1 MRLHEEEKMTRT
13 LTTLS
18 LVVLLAG
25 CGTSNTET
33 VTRDKMPDVGNYPPP
48 PGGGNTRLRA
58 GVVEFTDK
66 TNAHVADAA
75 GEQLETLVV
84 NSKRFNLIDRM
95 AMKTLLKEQSLEGIV
110 DPSELARSGKIRGV
124 DYLFIGV
131 VTNFALKTEKTSN
144 QGGAFDRLI
153 PGAAPLKID
162 TSKTVITTDI
172 GVDIKMV
179 NTTTGEIV
187 SKQFGE
193 VKKELSASAWGVRVV
208 GIGGDATNN
217 VQVDK
222 DSQGKLMRYAVDEAL
237 RKMLPDIDDKISH
250 PAAALCP
257 KCKTE
262 IAANASFC
270 TKCGWSAES
279 LKCTKCQSP
288 LELNAKF
295 CGKCGTKV
303 GAPADK

>member
-1 MRLHEEEKMTRT
+1 MMKRI
-13 LTTLS
+13 LS
-18 LVVLLAG
+18 TFGLALVLAG

-33 VTRDKMPDVGNYPPP
+33 VSRDKMPDVGNYPPP
-48 PGGGNTRLRA
+48 PAGSNTRLRA

-75 GEQLETLVV
+75 GEQLETLAVG
-84 NSKRFNLIDRM
+84 SKRFNLIDRM

-110 DPSELARSGKIRGV
+110 DPSELAKSGKIRGV
-124 DYLFIGV
+124 DYLFIGS
-131 VTNFALKTEKTSN
+131 VTNFALKTEKTAN
-144 QGGAFDRLI
+144 QGGMFDRLV

-172 GVDIKMV
+172 GVDIKLV

-193 VKKELSASAWGVRVV
+193 VKKELSASAWGVRVI
-208 GIGGDATNN
+208 GIGGDAKNN

-237 RKMLPDIDDKISH
+237 RKMLPDFDDKISH

-262 IAANASFC
+262 IAANANFC

-279 LKCTKCQSP
+279 LKCAKCQTP

-295 CGKCGTKV
+295 CGKCGTKA

>member
-1 MRLHEEEKMTRT
+1 MNRI
-13 LTTLS
+13 LTVLS
-18 LVVLLAG
+18 LIVLAG
-25 CGTSNTET
+25 CGTSSSET

-48 PGGGNTRLRA
+48 PAGATTRLRA
-58 GVVEFTDK
+58 GVMEFEDK
-66 TNAHVADAA
+66 TGQKVADAA
-75 GEQLETLVV
+75 GEQLETLALS
-84 NSKRFNLIDRM
+84 SKRFNLIDRM
-95 AMKTLLKEQSLEGIV
+95 AMKKLIKEQSLEGIV
-110 DPSELARSGKIRGV
+110 DPAELAKSGKIRGI
-124 DYLFIGV
+124 DYMFVGS
-131 VTNFALKTEKTSN
+131 VTNFALKTEKTAN
-144 QGGAFDRLI
+144 HGGAFDRLI

-162 TSKTVITTDI
+162 TSKTIITTDI
-172 GVDIKMV
+172 GVDIKII

-193 VKKELSASAWGVRVV
+193 VKKELSAGAWGVRVL
-208 GIGGDATNN
+208 GIGGDAKNN
-217 VQVDK
+217 VQVDR

-250 PAAALCP
+250 PAAMLCP

-262 IAANASFC
+262 IAQGANFC

-295 CGKCGTKV
+295 CGKCGTPV
-303 GAPADK
+303 GKPADK

>member
-1 MRLHEEEKMTRT
+1 MNRISTVLA
-13 LTTLS
+13 
-18 LVVLLAG
+18 LVILAG
-25 CGTSNTET
+25 CGTSSEEK

-48 PGGGNTRLRA
+48 PAGATTRLRA
-58 GVVEFTDK
+58 GVVEFQDK
-66 TNAHVADAA
+66 SGARVADAA
-75 GEQLETLVV
+75 GEQLETLAVS
-84 NSKRFNLIDRM
+84 SKRFNLIDRM
-95 AMKTLLKEQSLEGIV
+95 AMKTLIKEQSLEGIV
-110 DPSELARSGKIRGV
+110 DPSELAKSGKIRGV
-124 DYLFIGV
+124 DYMFIGS
-131 VTNFALKTEKTSN
+131 VTNFALKTEKTAN
-144 QGGAFDRLI
+144 HGGIFDRVV

-162 TSKTVITTDI
+162 TSKTIITTDI
-172 GVDIKMV
+172 GVDVKLV

-193 VKKELSASAWGVRVV
+193 VKKEMSASAWGVRVL
-208 GIGGDATNN
+208 GIGGDAKNN

-250 PAAALCP
+250 PAAQVCP

-262 IAANASFC
+262 FAAGSSFC
-270 TKCGWSAES
+270 TKCGTGAEA
-279 LKCTKCQSP
+279 TKCSKCSTA

-303 GAPADK
+303 EAKQ

>member
-1 MRLHEEEKMTRT
+1 MNRI
-13 LTTLS
+13 LTVLS
-18 LVVLLAG
+18 LIVLAG
-25 CGTSNTET
+25 CGTSSEEK

-48 PGGGNTRLRA
+48 PAGATTRLRA
-58 GVVEFTDK
+58 GVVEFQDK
-66 TNAHVADAA
+66 SGAHVADAA
-75 GEQLETLVV
+75 GEQLETLAVS
-84 NSKRFNLIDRM
+84 SKRFNLIDRM
-95 AMKTLLKEQSLEGIV
+95 AMKTLIKEQSLEGIV
-110 DPSELARSGKIRGV
+110 DPSELAKSGKIRGV
-124 DYLFIGV
+124 DYMFIGS
-131 VTNFALKTEKTSN
+131 VTNFALKTEKTAN
-144 QGGAFDRLI
+144 HGGIFDRVV

-162 TSKTVITTDI
+162 TSKTIITTDI
-172 GVDIKMV
+172 GVDVKLV

-193 VKKELSASAWGVRVV
+193 VKKEMSASAWGVRVL
-208 GIGGDATNN
+208 GIGGDAKNN

-250 PAAALCP
+250 PAAQVCP

-262 IAANASFC
+262 FAAGSSFC
-270 TKCGWSAES
+270 TKCGTGAEA
-279 LKCTKCQSP
+279 TKCAKCSAA

-303 GAPADK
+303 EAKQ

>member
-1 MRLHEEEKMTRT
+1 MSRFMTA
-13 LTTLS
+13 LALAC
-18 LVVLLAG
+18 VLAG
-25 CGTSNTET
+25 CGTSTNET

-48 PGGGNTRLRA
+48 PAGATTRLRA
-58 GVVEFTDK
+58 GVVEFQDK
-66 TNAHVADAA
+66 TNTHSADAA
-75 GEQLETLVV
+75 GEQLETLAVS
-84 NSKRFNLIDRM
+84 SKRFNLIDRM

-110 DPSELARSGKIRGV
+110 DPNELAKSGKIRGV
-124 DYLFIGV
+124 DYLFIGT
-131 VTNFALKTEKTSN
+131 VTNFRLMTEKTSN
-144 QGGAFDRLI
+144 QGGILDRVV

-162 TSKTVITTDI
+162 TSKTIITTDI
-172 GVDIKMV
+172 GVDIKLV

-208 GIGGDATNN
+208 GIGGDARNN
-217 VQVDK
+217 VQVDR

-250 PAAALCP
+250 PAAQVCP

-262 IAANASFC
+262 FAAGSNFC
-270 TKCGWSAES
+270 TKCGTGAEA
-279 LKCTKCQSP
+279 TKCAKCSAA

-303 GAPADK
+303 ESPNK